1 MSPRE
6 QHLVARI
13 GWLKSREQLLIKCC
27 RDYEQDIER
36 LLAEI
41 DRLLR
46 QEEGR
51 ATVPPLPVGGSYA
64 A

>member
-13 GWLKSREQLLIKCC
+13 GWLKSREQLLIRCC

-46 QEEGR
+46 REEGR
-51 ATVPPLPVGGSYA
+51 ATVPPQSAGGA
-64 A
+64 HAT